1 LLVKFHVLTTLCTG
15 ATNGILVS
23 SLLESAWKGYNL
35 VWQLLNLICQPF
47 HALAN
52 MTLDEK
58 IRFGMVALAGA
69 SVVFATL
76 GVHINPLDVCGG
88 MGTT

>member
-1 LLVKFHVLTTLCTG
+1 M
-15 ATNGILVS
+15 
-23 SLLESAWKGYNL
+23 LEFAWIRNYL
-35 VWQLLNLICQPF
+35 VWLSLNLICWPI

-58 IRFGMVALAGA
+58 IRYGMVALGGA
-69 SVVFATL
+69 SIVLATL
-76 GVHINPLDVCGG
+76 GVHFNPLDICGG